1 MASADL
7 EALTHALASERP
19 LKPYQPEDRDA
30 EAAKIAR
37 LRELRL
43 AAAGNLSTSTP
54 RRRNARGCGSAPT
67 NC

>member
-7 EALTHALASERP
+7 EALTHAFASERP

-30 EAAKIAR
+30 EAARIVR

-43 AAAGNLSTSTP
+43 ARDAQSLDTGK
-54 RRRNARGCGSAPT
+54 RRRFESAP
-67 NC
+67 